1 MDYEKILEEQFGNVM
16 EGEDVSGISSGASGL
31 TEGISDQFT
40 LENIL
45 NATLSG
51 ESIFQNQD
59 VIDSF
64 KSLML
69 YEIKGALILG
79 VEILSIC
86 IIIGLLKS
94 LSDGF
99 ASKSVSE
106 ISLLVCTMVVIGI
119 SINSFRVSYELALD
133 TVSTMVYT
141 MEILMPILIGI
152 LLATGAVASG
162 TVLSPVIIGAVT
174 GFGFLI
180 KTVVLPALFVSTIL
194 GLINCLTEKNYV
206 NKLSELIRSAAVFLT
221 GLVLTLLTG
230 IITIQGLLTEA
241 SDGLLINATKYSLS
255 TFIPIVGGFTS
266 DTVELF
272 LRCMGAIKSVVG
284 VFGLV
289 MVILM
294 MLVPLLKILIIG
306 GIYKL
311 TGAMVEPITDSKI
324 ADGLNDMGTS
334 MISIGSILFF
344 TSLLF
349 ILFLSIIMK
358 IGGGV

>member
-1 MDYEKILEEQFGNVM
+1 MDYEKILTEQLDQVM
-16 EGEDVSGISSGASGL
+16 DGEDIDGIMDKVSQL
-31 TEGISDQFT
+31 TEGISDEFT
-40 LENIL
+40 MENIL
-45 NATLSG
+45 QSTLSG
-51 ESIFQNQD
+51 ESFFQNQG
-59 VIDSF
+59 VIDSL

-79 VEILSIC
+79 VEVLSIC

-94 LSDGF
+94 LSDSF
-99 ASKSVSE
+99 SKKTVSQL
-106 ISLLVCTMVVIGI
+106 SLLVCTMVVIGI
-119 SINSFRVSYELALD
+119 SINSFRISYELALD

-141 MEILMPILIGI
+141 MEILTPILIGV

-162 TVLSPVIIGAVT
+162 TILSPVIIGAVT
-174 GFGFLI
+174 GFGFLVSKLI
-180 KTVVLPALFVSTIL
+180 LPALFLSTIL

-206 NKLSELIRSAAVFLT
+206 NKLAKLIRNAAVFITGFLLT
-221 GLVLTLLTG
+221 VLTG
-230 IITIQGLLTEA
+230 IITLQGILTEA

-255 TFIPIVGGFTS
+255 SFIPIVGGFTS

-272 LRCMGAIKSVVG
+272 LQCMGAIKSVVG

-289 MVILM
+289 ILILM
-294 MLVPLLKILIIG
+294 LLIPLLKILIVG
-306 GIYKL
+306 GVYKL
-311 TGAMVEPITDSKI
+311 TSAMVEPVTDGKI

-349 ILFLSIIMK
+349 ILFISIILK
-358 IGGGV
+358 IGGGS